1 MANRLL
7 WNSPAIPESAFE
19 SDDALDAVT
28 ERVLELHLSDM
39 PSSNDRRAIFHRY
52 NEATPEERE
61 AIDAAFVWLTGYTLA
76 TIAAMAVSGS
86 GDYEKVL
93 AEWRRGT

>member
-1 MANRLL
+1 MTSRLL

-19 SDDALDAVT
+19 DDDALDALT

-52 NEATPEERE
+52 NEGTPQERE
-61 AIDAAFVWLTGYTLA
+61 AIDAALVWLTGYTLA
-76 TIAAMAVSGS
+76 TIAAMAVSAD
-86 GDYEKVL
+86 GDHERVL
-93 AEWRRGT
+93 AEWRRGK